1 MNNSGKS
8 NAVFLI
14 LIPLF
19 FVLALIIVDTVF
31 NILENNRLKK
41 TTESII
47 GEVMNNKDISIEEYG
62 DEIKKAYERLGYE
75 TEMLVVEANG
85 YDVYVE
91 NEHSYFGIFSSFSN
105 KKNIESDVSILGIT
119 FKVRKN
125 SVARVK
131 VSARFDYNDKL
142 VFEYTE

>member
-8 NAVFLI
+8 NAVFLL
-14 LIPLF
+14 LIPIF

-31 NILENNRLKK
+31 NYVENKRFKS

-47 GEVMNNKDISIEEYG
+47 SEVMNDNEINYEDYNE
-62 DEIKKAYERLGYE
+62 EIKKKYERRGYE
-75 TEMLVVEANG
+75 TEMLVVEANS

-105 KKNIESDVSILGIT
+105 KKSIESEIKILGVT

-125 SVARVK
+125 SVARIK
-131 VSARFDYNDKL
+131 LTASFDYNDEL
-142 VFEYTE
+142 TFEYIK

>member
-8 NAVFLI
+8 NGIFLI
-14 LIPLF
+14 LIPVF

-31 NILENNRLKK
+31 NIIENKRFKK
-41 TTESII
+41 VSESII
-47 GEVMNNKDISIEEYG
+47 SEVMNKKDISIEEYS

-75 TEMLVVEANG
+75 TEMLVVEANS

-105 KKNIESDVSILGIT
+105 KESIESDVSILGIT

-131 VSARFDYNDKL
+131 VGARFDYNGEL
-142 VFEYTE
+142 LFEYTE